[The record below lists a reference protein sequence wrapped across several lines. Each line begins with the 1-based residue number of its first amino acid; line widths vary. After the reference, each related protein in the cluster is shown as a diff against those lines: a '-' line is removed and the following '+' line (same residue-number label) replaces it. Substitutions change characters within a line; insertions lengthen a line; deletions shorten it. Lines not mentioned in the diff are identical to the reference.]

1 MVIELGENA
10 HMERRDKPDADIQ
23 ETHVASAVRALVPL
37 ARRHQLIIT
46 HGNGPQVARARTDS
60 ANDPGLSQPTRS
72 KSWAPDPGHDR
83 LLAPAGSGRRTP
95 RHPDMLPAAPHR
107 DRASPP

>member
-1 MVIELGENA
+1 
-10 HMERRDKPDADIQ
+10 MERRDKPDADIQ

-46 HGNGPQVARARTDS
+46 HGNRPQVAVPAGIRLTIR
-60 ANDPGLSQPTRS
+60 GLSQPTRS

-83 LLAPAGSGRRTP
+83 LLALAGSGRRTA
-95 RHPDMLPAAPHR
+95 RHPDMLPAAPRR